1 MSGLSIE
8 LLGVPVIRVND
19 QPIEFSRRKS
29 LALVAYLA
37 ATGNAAHRDSLAA
50 LFFPELDAVRARAGL
65 RRVLSAISETPA
77 VSWLIADRETIDLR
91 RGASVWVDLDDFE
104 RLAQKTSVEDLS
116 AAAALYRDHFMAGFT
131 LKDSPEHDE
140 WLALQT
146 QAYQQKFLYVL
157 ERLAVLHMDAREYE
171 RALSVT
177 RRWLAVDPLHEIGQ
191 FQLMRLYALTGHRSA
206 ALSQYE
212 AYSRLLANELGAQPS
227 SELTELYDAILRD
240 EKPPNLAAVAGRE
253 QTSSALMTTS
263 GNLPALPRLVVGREQ
278 VLDDLT
284 QRLANHREAV
294 LQGLPGIG
302 KTTLTAQLAHDGRL
316 RESYPDGV
324 LWTSLGE
331 TPNLLNELLN
341 WSKMLGLSDLGGDQ
355 TIEQTA
361 NRLGAALRDK
371 RMLLIVDDIWEVEH
385 AEPFRVGSAACA
397 MLMTTRANDLAR
409 ALASRTDLIYKVPL
423 LSDEAALELMR
434 ALAPEVVAAHP
445 DAMLELARDLE
456 GLPLALQVAA
466 RLLHAEMALG
476 WGVEDLLAELREGA
490 RLLEAHAPSDR
501 AEMARQTTPT
511 VRALLQR
518 SIDRLSA
525 DLQERFAVLG
535 VFAPKPATFSLEAIQ
550 AVWGDRNP
558 KPAIKALVD
567 RGLLEPVG
575 GGIFQMHALL
585 VMQARALFDG

>member
-8 LLGVPVIRVND
+8 LLGVPVVRVND

-37 ATGNAAHRDSLAA
+37 ATRNAAHRDSLAA

-240 EKPPNLAAVAGRE
+240 EKPPNLTAVAGRE
-253 QTSSALMTTS
+253 QTSSVLMTAS

-278 VLDDLT
+278 VMDDLT
-284 QRLANHREAV
+284 QRLSNHREAV

-434 ALAPEVVAAHP
+434 ALAPEVVTAHP

-466 RLLHAEMALG
+466 RLLHAEMVLG

-558 KPAIKALVD
+558 KPSIKALVD